1 MRLRILILPTCVGL
15 RYGLRKLKLRSF
27 SWKRDISSF
36 VQKDSSLVSTLLPRI
51 CLREPPQLS
60 HPDNQRRACLTFSVP
75 PSHLREV
82 LEY

>member
-27 SWKRDISSF
+27 SWKRDISSLALMGR
-36 VQKDSSLVSTLLPRI
+36 SLVSTLPPRI
-51 CLREPPQLS
+51 CLRGPPQLS
-60 HPDNQRRACLTFSVP
+60 HRDNQRPACLTFSVP